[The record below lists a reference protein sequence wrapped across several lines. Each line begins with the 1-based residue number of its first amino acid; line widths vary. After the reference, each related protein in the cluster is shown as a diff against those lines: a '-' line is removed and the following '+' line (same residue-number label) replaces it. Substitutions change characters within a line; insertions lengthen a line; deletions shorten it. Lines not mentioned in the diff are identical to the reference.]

1 MDTAPLHRLSLASL
15 HALAQALQSQRL
27 TLPLTTADLTVH
39 VPDALLPDVL
49 QSLNHLTSQGFTLAQ
64 VGTLLESIAQERNQ
78 QLQDRPPPELVWTG
92 PEVPGTASRDTRVVV
107 QELFELV
114 HHSVLVSTYAI
125 DQNTKAD
132 AIFQTLANRMDDN
145 PKLTVQF
152 FINLMRPNHPYNPQQ
167 LVRDFSNHFRDK
179 IWPGQRLPEVFYDP
193 RSLSDFY
200 GSRSCL
206 HSKCVIIDEA
216 IAFISS
222 ANFTEAAHNRNIEA
236 GILIKDKLVA
246 QALQQQFQSLVAYGQ
261 LLPLPNLKAS

>member
-1 MDTAPLHRLSLASL
+1 MDTAPLHRLSLSSL
-15 HALAQALQSQRL
+15 QTLAQALRSQRL

-39 VPDALLPDVL
+39 VPDALLPDIL

-64 VGTLLESIAQERNQ
+64 VGTLLEAIAQERNQ
-78 QLQDRPPPELVWTG
+78 RLQDRPPPELVWTG

-114 HHSVLVSTYAI
+114 QHSVLVSTYAI

-152 FINLMRPNHPYNPQQ
+152 FINLMRPNHIYSPQQ
-167 LVRDFSNHFRDK
+167 LVQDCSNHFRDK
-179 IWPGQRLPEVFYDP
+179 IWPGKRLPEVFYDP
-193 RSLSDFY
+193 RSISSSSGF
-200 GSRSCL
+200 RACL
-206 HSKCVIIDEA
+206 HAKCVIIDEA
-216 IAFISS
+216 TAFISS

-236 GILIKDKLVA
+236 GILIKDKVISK
-246 QALQQQFQSLVAYGQ
+246 ALQQQFQSLVAYGK
-261 LLPLPNLKAS
+261 LLPLPDLQGS